1 MSETDNNPRRMVGSP
16 YAWGVLGLLT
26 LIYISSFVDRQIIAV
41 LATQIQQELSLSNLQ
56 VGALYGTAFSL
67 IYAVC
72 GIPMGWMAD
81 RWSRKWIIVAGLVT
95 WSLMTVA
102 SGFAASLAFL
112 VVARLLVGVSES
124 ALSPAV
130 YSLLADYFRPDQR
143 GTVYSIYASG
153 IFIGIGTA
161 FLAGGMVAQAYDW
174 RTAMIAAGIPGLL
187 IALLAAWLIREMPRG
202 LTRPAAGPGEDAAA
216 GPANT
221 GKPAPQAALYDTGMP
236 FREVLRYLLAKRT
249 LLWHFLGFSFLA
261 FTGYTVLGFIGTVL
275 TEVHG
280 AQNLIPHYGWF
291 MLATGGSVVLAGKAA
306 DLLARLFGP
315 SRRFV
320 MGMVAGLA
328 CLPLYYLGLF
338 ADSGYAALLLIGSA
352 NVISSSYNGVAP
364 ALIQYLVKPNMR
376 ALAGA
381 LYLFVISVVGFGVG
395 PPLTGWLMDAV
406 FTGPYGPAKALMTV
420 VTACGVLGSGC
431 FLAAMR
437 HYGNDAEAE

>member
-1 MSETDNNPRRMVGSP
+1 MAGSP

-26 LIYISSFVDRQIIAV
+26 LIYICSFVDRQIIAV
-41 LATQIQQELSLSNLQ
+41 LATQIQQELDLTNLQ
-56 VGALYGTAFSL
+56 VGVLYGTAFSL

-130 YSLLADYFRPDQR
+130 YSLLADYFRPEQR
-143 GTVYSIYASG
+143 ATVYSIYASG
-153 IFIGIGTA
+153 IFLGIGTA
-161 FLAGGMVAQAYDW
+161 FLAGGAVAQAYDW
-174 RTAMIAAGIPGLL
+174 RTAMIAVGLPGLL
-187 IALLAAWLIREMPRG
+187 IALLAAWLIRELPRG
-202 LTRPAAGPGEDAAA
+202 LTRRAGADRTEAVRRYE
-216 GPANT
+216 T
-221 GKPAPQAALYDTGMP
+221 ELP
-236 FREVLRYLLAKRT
+236 FREVLRTLLAKRT

-280 AQNLIPHYGWF
+280 AENLIPHYGWF
-291 MLATGGSVVLAGKAA
+291 MLATGGSVVLAGKGA
-306 DLLARLFGP
+306 DLLARRWGP

-320 MGMVAGLA
+320 MGMVAGVA
-328 CLPLYYLGLF
+328 CLPLYYVGLF
-338 ADSGYAALLLIGSA
+338 ADTGYAALLLIGSA

-364 ALIQYLVKPNMR
+364 ALIQYLVRPNMR
-376 ALAGA
+376 AVAGA

-406 FTGPYGPAKALMTV
+406 FTGAYGPAKALMLVITC
-420 VTACGVLGSGC
+420 CGALGSGC
-431 FLAAMR
+431 FLMAMR
-437 HYGNDAEAE
+437 YYSTDAEEE